1 MINGKDILAYPH
13 SIPNKKFECMMIY
26 REDTPAYPHSIPNRK
41 LECTIIDR
49 KCLLKGGAFSRE

>member
-1 MINGKDILAYPH
+1 MINGKDIL
-13 SIPNKKFECMMIY
+13 
-26 REDTPAYPHSIPNRK
+26 AYPHSIPNRK